1 MFFREEDKL
10 RRGFLIIILLFLL
23 VNLYTS
29 VKVEYNSQLS
39 SEIINTEYIN
49 GIEYFNV
56 FELNKALKA
65 QIKEDIIDQRLK
77 VNIYGEQIIFLL
89 ESSYLS
95 FGTDIYNTEFS
106 LISKGDK
113 HFLPVIF
120 LKELLPLLYPSKIE
134 FSNNKIIAD
143 TPVDKSIRTIVLD
156 PGHGGKD
163 PGAIGYSKNN
173 YEKDIVLKIAKTLKK
188 DLEKNLDVNVFLT
201 RESDEFISLQQ
212 RTLFANQCEA
222 DLFISIHINAHPS
235 NKAHGIEVYY
245 LSTAKTDDARAVE
258 ALENSVVYDYE
269 GGEKAVKEYDD
280 LAFIL
285 ADMAQSEHLEESYQQ
300 ALKIQHSLVKH
311 TKARDRGVKQAN
323 FYVLRGAFM
332 PAVLLELGYIT
343 NKEEEKKLIKF
354 SYQDKL
360 TKAIF
365 EGIKDFK
372 YKFDQMQ

>member
-89 ESSYLS
+89 ESSYFS
-95 FGTDIYNTEFS
+95 FGTDIYNTEFT

-201 RESDEFISLQQ
+201 RKSDEFISLQQ
-212 RTLFANQCEA
+212 RTLFANQCGA

-269 GGEKAVKEYDD
+269 GGEKAVREYDD

-300 ALKIQHSLVKH
+300 ALKIQQNLVKH

>member
-1 MFFREEDKL
+1 M

-89 ESSYLS
+89 ESSYFS
-95 FGTDIYNTEFS
+95 FGTDIYNTKFT

-120 LKELLPLLYPSKIE
+120 LKEILPLLYPTKIE

-173 YEKDIVLKIAKTLKK
+173 YEK
-188 DLEKNLDVNVFLT
+188 
-201 RESDEFISLQQ
+201 
-212 RTLFANQCEA
+212 
-222 DLFISIHINAHPS
+222 
-235 NKAHGIEVYY
+235 
-245 LSTAKTDDARAVE
+245 
-258 ALENSVVYDYE
+258 
-269 GGEKAVKEYDD
+269 
-280 LAFIL
+280 
-285 ADMAQSEHLEESYQQ
+285 
-300 ALKIQHSLVKH
+300 
-311 TKARDRGVKQAN
+311 
-323 FYVLRGAFM
+323 
-332 PAVLLELGYIT
+332 
-343 NKEEEKKLIKF
+343 
-354 SYQDKL
+354 
-360 TKAIF
+360 
-365 EGIKDFK
+365 
-372 YKFDQMQ
+372 